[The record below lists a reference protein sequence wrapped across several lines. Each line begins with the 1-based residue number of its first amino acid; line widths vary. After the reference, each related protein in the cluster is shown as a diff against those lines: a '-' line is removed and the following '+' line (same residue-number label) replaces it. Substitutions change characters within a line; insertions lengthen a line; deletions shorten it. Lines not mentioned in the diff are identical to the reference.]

1 MSFILPAIIT
11 NSFGLSIEQIVLHDW
26 SKKYL
31 YPLVIICIMS
41 SMSLT
46 QIKIIGLKPL
56 ILFLSGS
63 LIISTIPIL
72 LMGLVLFLD
81 FSYLNLLIDEELWK
95 GFIPVVGSWIGGSSS
110 MLVLQE
116 YISLNE
122 ELFLSVLFFNTLL
135 QNIIM
140 IFLFQSVKKTD
151 QINRFF
157 NVDDVVDFKD
167 PNQENNIT
175 TKAKMKSLGI
185 IIGILIIC

>member
-1 MSFILPAIIT
+1 
-11 NSFGLSIEQIVLHDW
+11 
-26 SKKYL
+26 
-31 YPLVIICIMS
+31 
-41 SMSLT
+41 
-46 QIKIIGLKPL
+46 
-56 ILFLSGS
+56 
-63 LIISTIPIL
+63 
-72 LMGLVLFLD
+72 
-81 FSYLNLLIDEELWK
+81 
-95 GFIPVVGSWIGGSSS
+95 

>member
-1 MSFILPAIIT
+1 
-11 NSFGLSIEQIVLHDW
+11 
-26 SKKYL
+26 
-31 YPLVIICIMS
+31 
-41 SMSLT
+41 MSLT